1 MEKQISIGELHAY
14 VSRQLSNL
22 FGYSKEIEKEY
33 LKTTLDRS
41 MNCFEVT
48 NNRYYH
54 KNGNVFFS
62 PYHTGQYAIFLYYLG
77 NTLFRENGDQELA
90 NFTYVLNKAMHA
102 VDWYYQVELPEY
114 WGVEH
119 PLSSVL
125 GRAEYSDGFFFYQGC
140 TVGGNKGKYPVLGKN
155 VILYSNATVLGDT
168 LIGDNVLISS
178 GVTVIDEKIPSNSL
192 VFGKTPDLIIK
203 SESEEYMMKHMEG
216 FWRK

>member
-1 MEKQISIGELHAY
+1 
-14 VSRQLSNL
+14 
-22 FGYSKEIEKEY
+22 
-33 LKTTLDRS
+33 
-41 MNCFEVT
+41 
-48 NNRYYH
+48 
-54 KNGNVFFS
+54 
-62 PYHTGQYAIFLYYLG
+62 
-77 NTLFRENGDQELA
+77 
-90 NFTYVLNKAMHA
+90 MHA